1 MPKVA
6 LRPID
11 AFESTIRRNYSKV
24 KGGRT
29 YAEIGKVI
37 GRTAKTA
44 CTRYH
49 DPLSM
54 TLAELFLLCRHE
66 QLSPADFVGG
76 ELRLQGVNHD
86 GKFNEKY

>member
-1 MPKVA
+1 MPKVS

-11 AFESTIRRNYSKV
+11 KFADTLRRNYELV

-29 YAEIGKVI
+29 YAEIGAVI

-54 TLAELFLLCRHE
+54 TLAELFLLCQRE
-66 QLSPADFVGG
+66 RLTPAEFVGG
-76 ELRLQGVNHD
+76 ELRLKG
-86 GKFNEKY
+86 ETTT

>member
-1 MPKVA
+1 MKAERSDTMPKVN
-6 LRPID
+6 LRAID
-11 AFESTIRRNYSKV
+11 RFEDMLRHNYELV

-29 YAEIGKVI
+29 YEEVGAAI

-54 TLAELFLLCRHE
+54 TLAELYLLCKANRID
-66 QLSPADFVGG
+66 PAEFVGG
-76 ELRLQGVNHD
+76 ELRIRGD
-86 GKFNEKY
+86 IE

>member
-11 AFESTIRRNYSKV
+11 AFESTIRQNYEKV

-66 QLSPADFVGG
+66 QLSPRGFCGRGAEITRSEPRWQV
-76 ELRLQGVNHD
+76 
-86 GKFNEKY
+86 

>member
-1 MPKVA
+1 MPKVS

-11 AFESTIRRNYSKV
+11 QFEDTLRRNYDKV

-86 GKFNEKY
+86 GKFTEKH

>member
-1 MPKVA
+1 MPKVS
-6 LRPID
+6 LRSID
-11 AFESTIRRNYSKV
+11 QFEDTLRRNYDKV

-76 ELRLQGVNHD
+76 ELRLQGANHD
-86 GKFNEKY
+86 GKFTEKY